1 MREDSYMKAESIANK
16 FEEKT
21 KTWLQVDLPNMEY
34 REVWDLQAYL
44 VDARKKGIIQ
54 NDLIL
59 LLEHPAVFT
68 LGRRGGSEHMKM
80 SEDFLEQKGIPV
92 IRVERGG
99 SITFHGP
106 GQLVV
111 YIIID
116 LGRSRLGVAEYV
128 NRLEETMKRV
138 SGDWGIHA
146 ERNPLNRGVWVGENK
161 LGSIGIAVRRGVSF
175 HGFALNVNTSLEP
188 FTWVNP
194 CGLEDARITSMKEV
208 LGKEL
213 PMKEIRNSVCF
224 YIQEVF
230 GVQLEK
236 IDPASILQSGA
247 A

>member
-1 MREDSYMKAESIANK
+1 MNDKSTASKL
-16 FEEKT
+16 EEKI
-21 KTWLQVDLPNMEY
+21 KIWLQVDLPTMEY
-34 REVWDLQAYL
+34 KEVWNLQAYL
-44 VDARKKGIIQ
+44 VEARKKRIIQ

-80 SEDFLEQKGIPV
+80 TEDFLEQKGIPM

-99 SITFHGP
+99 SITYHGP

-111 YIIID
+111 YPIID
-116 LGRSRLGVAEYV
+116 FGRSRLGVAEYV
-128 NRLEETMKRV
+128 NRLEEIMKRV
-138 SGDWGIHA
+138 SADWGIHA
-146 ERNPLNRGVWVGENK
+146 ERNPINRGVWVGKNK

-194 CGLEDARITSMKEV
+194 CGLEDVHITSMKEV

-213 PMKEIRNSVCF
+213 SMKRIRNSVCF
-224 YIQEVF
+224 YIREVF
-230 GVQLEK
+230 GVQLQK
-236 IDPASILQSGA
+236 VDPKSIVQSGVV
-247 A
+247 

>member
-1 MREDSYMKAESIANK
+1 MKDKSTSRK
-16 FEEKT
+16 LEEKI
-21 KTWLQVDLPNMEY
+21 KVWLQVDLPTMEY
-34 REVWDLQAYL
+34 KKVWNLQAYL
-44 VDARKKGIIQ
+44 VEARKKRIIQ
-54 NDLIL
+54 NDLVL

-80 SEDFLEQKGIPV
+80 SEDFLKKKGIPM

-111 YIIID
+111 YPIID
-116 LGRSRLGVAEYV
+116 LGRSRLGIAEYV
-128 NRLEETMKRV
+128 NRLEETMKSV
-138 SGDWGIHA
+138 SADWGIHA
-146 ERNPLNRGVWVGENK
+146 ERNPINRGVWVGENK

-194 CGLEDARITSMKEV
+194 CGLEDVRITSMKEV

-213 PMKEIRNSVCF
+213 PMKRIRDSVCF
-224 YIQEVF
+224 YIREIF
-230 GVQLEK
+230 GVHLQK
-236 IDPASILQSGA
+236 VDQKWIVQSGVA
-247 A
+247 

>member
-1 MREDSYMKAESIANK
+1 MKDGSMASK
-16 FEEKT
+16 LEEKT
-21 KTWLQVDLPNMEY
+21 RIWLRVDLPAVDYKEA
-34 REVWDLQAYL
+34 WDLQTFL
-44 VDARKKGIIQ
+44 VEARKTGIIK
-54 NDLIL
+54 NDLVL

-68 LGRRGGSEHMKM
+68 LGRNGGSEHMKM
-80 SEDFLEQKGIPV
+80 SKDFLEQKGIPV

-111 YIIID
+111 YIIHD
-116 LGRSRLGVAEYV
+116 LGRSRLGVTEYV

-146 ERNPLNRGVWVGENK
+146 ERNPVNRGVWVGENK

-194 CGLEDARITSMKEV
+194 CGLEDVRITSMKEV

-213 PMKEIRNSVCF
+213 PRKRIRESVCF

-230 GVQLEK
+230 GIQLEK
-236 IDPASILQSGA
+236 VDPDCIVQQGVV
-247 A
+247 

>member
-1 MREDSYMKAESIANK
+1 MKIESIANK
-16 FEEKT
+16 LNEK
-21 KTWLQVDLPNMEY
+21 KKVWLQVDLPAVEY
-34 REVWDLQAYL
+34 REAWDLQADL
-44 VDARKKGIIQ
+44 VEARKAGILQ
-54 NDLIL
+54 NDLVL

-80 SEDFLEQKGIPV
+80 SENFLEQKGIPM

-111 YIIID
+111 YPIID
-116 LGRSRLGVAEYV
+116 LGRSKLRVTEYV
-128 NRLEETMKRV
+128 NYLEETMKRV
-138 SGDWGIHA
+138 SGDWGIEA
-146 ERNPLNRGVWVGENK
+146 ERNSLNHGIWVGKNK

-194 CGLEDARITSMKEV
+194 CGLEDVGITSMKKV

-213 PMKEIRNSVCF
+213 PMNQVRDSVCF
-224 YIQEVF
+224 HIQEVF
-230 GVQLEK
+230 GIQLEK
-236 IDPASILQSGA
+236 VNPEYILQAGA

>member
-1 MREDSYMKAESIANK
+1 MKDESIAGK
-16 FEEKT
+16 LEEKT
-21 KTWLQVDLPNMEY
+21 KIWLQVDLPTVEY
-34 REVWDLQAYL
+34 KEVWDLQTYL
-44 VDARKKGIIQ
+44 VEARKTGIIQ
-54 NDLIL
+54 NDLVL

-68 LGRRGGSEHMKM
+68 FGRRGGSEHMKM
-80 SEDFLEQKGIPV
+80 SEDFLEQKGIPM

-111 YIIID
+111 YIIHD
-116 LGRSRLGVAEYV
+116 LGRSRLGVTEYV

-138 SGDWGIHA
+138 CGDWGIHA
-146 ERNPLNRGVWVGENK
+146 ERNPLNRGIWVGKNK

-194 CGLEDARITSMKEV
+194 CGLEGVRITSMKEV

-213 PMKEIRNSVCF
+213 PMKGIRDSVCF
-224 YIQEVF
+224 YIQEIF

-236 IDPASILQSGA
+236 IDPRCIVK
-247 A
+247 

>member
-1 MREDSYMKAESIANK
+1 MKTEFIASK
-16 FEEKT
+16 SEEKN
-21 KTWLQVDLPNMEY
+21 KVWLQVDLPTMEY
-34 REVWDLQAYL
+34 KEVWDLQGHL
-44 VDARKKGIIQ
+44 VEARKMGIIQ
-54 NDLIL
+54 NDLVL

-68 LGRRGGSEHMKM
+68 LGRRGGTEHMKM
-80 SEDFLEQKGIPV
+80 SEDFLKQKGIPM

-111 YIIID
+111 YIIHD
-116 LGRSRLGVAEYV
+116 LGRSRLGVTEYV

-138 SGDWGIHA
+138 SGDWGIDA
-146 ERNPLNRGVWVGENK
+146 ERNPLNRGVWVGDNK
-161 LGSIGIAVRRGVSF
+161 LGSIGIAVRRGVTF

-194 CGLEDARITSMKEV
+194 CGLENVRITSMKEL

-213 PMKEIRNSVCF
+213 PMEVIRDSVCF
-224 YIQEVF
+224 YIQEIF

-236 IDPASILQSGA
+236 VDSRRIVQKGVV
-247 A
+247 